1 MNTIIAIPF
10 DENLADFIGKKGSE
24 SSMTFYNR
32 KLPNNTIVGLMPA
45 SIEEKFHALPQ
56 SLLLAD
62 QILVST
68 ASIDKIF
75 GEVLIAC
82 ALLNKKTIFT
92 KDNDISKIISGITL
106 ENFTFADRENLLET
120 ITSFKQ
126 SENEN
131 KTVRVDVD
139 RAFNVKGVGMV
150 VLGVVTKGTLKV
162 HDVLHHN
169 SGKTATIRSIQSQDE
184 DVKQADTGTR
194 VGLAIK
200 GMEES
205 EFQKGDV
212 LATSQIKSTKI
223 LELDIKKSSFVD
235 ETVEVGKMYSI
246 AIGFSYAIVT
256 VEKVDGN
263 KVTVK
268 LEKSIPAEQGDV
280 VMLVR
285 AIAPRM
291 FAAGKITKS
300 D

>member
-56 SLLLAD
+56 SLLIAD

-82 ALLNKKTIFT
+82 ALLNKRTIFT
-92 KDNDISKIISGITL
+92 KDSDISKIISGITL
-106 ENFTFADRENLLET
+106 ENFTFVDRENLLET

-126 SENEN
+126 NENEN

-162 HDVLHHN
+162 HDVLYHN

-184 DVKQADTGTR
+184 DVKVADTGTR

-223 LELDIKKSSFVD
+223 LELDLKKSSFVD
-235 ETVEVGKMYSI
+235 ETIEVGKMYSI
-246 AIGFSYAIVT
+246 AIGFSYAIIT

-285 AIAPRM
+285 AITPRM